1 MTVDL
6 SIVIAVGGLALSAA
20 TFAIGRLTSAK
31 NSGVA
36 DGELKTDVKYIRDSI
51 NKQEKKL
58 DMVVENYSEVKTE
71 IMQLKERLHAL
82 EEKVEY
88 LHGGGG
94 A

>member
-1 MTVDL
+1 MMIDL
-6 SIVIAVGGLALSAA
+6 SAIIAVGGLALSAA
-20 TFAIGRLTSAK
+20 TFVIGRLTSAK
-31 NSGVA
+31 SSGAA

-88 LHGGGG
+88 LHGGGVV
-94 A
+94 

>member
-1 MTVDL
+1 MVNISVIITV
-6 SIVIAVGGLALSAA
+6 AGLALSAA
-20 TFAIGRLTSAK
+20 TFLIGRMSAAK
-31 NSGVA
+31 DSGQA

-58 DMVVENYSEVKTE
+58 DVVVENYSEVKTE

-88 LHGGGG
+88 LHGGSV